1 MRCEWTGR
9 RELAKCRRAALF
21 VFFSCLSEVLR
32 ALPFLKVGEHF
43 GRFGSLLTI
52 LHCILYNVTAT
63 Q

>member
-1 MRCEWTGR
+1 MRCEKAGR
-9 RELAKCRRAALF
+9 RELATWRRAALF
-21 VFFSCLSEVLR
+21 VFFRCLSVALR
-32 ALPFLKVGEHF
+32 ALPLLKAGRHF